1 MKILLLN
8 TVQGLK
14 PMYDNDYEEK
24 KKLKL
29 GVVYTADIKIA
40 RNYEFLKKYFAL
52 INCAFE
58 YLTLDIREKLFHDS
72 IEPFRKTLQIAA
84 GYCELVYSVERK
96 EFVEQATSIAFDNMT
111 EAEFSDLYEKVKF
124 VLFKYFL
131 GGISEEAF
139 MKELANF

>member
-14 PMYDNDYEEK
+14 PMYDTDYDEK

-40 RNYEFLKKYFAL
+40 RNYEFHKKYFAL

-58 YLTLDIREKLFHDS
+58 YLTLDIREKLFRDS

-84 GYCELVYSVERK
+84 GYFELVYSVERK
-96 EFVEQATSIAFDNMT
+96 EFVEQASSIAFDKMS
-111 EAEFSDLYEKVKF
+111 ESEFSELYEKVKF
-124 VLFKYFL
+124 VLFKHFL